1 MPLAPDERPPWTRVR
16 SGRILF
22 GVCAGFA
29 ARMGVSP
36 WLVRGVMIVAGVVT
50 AGLATIVYLLL
61 ALILPLAPEPEE
73 EG

>member
-1 MPLAPDERPPWTRVR
+1 
-16 SGRILF
+16 
-22 GVCAGFA
+22 
-29 ARMGVSP
+29 MGVSP